1 MTHFRGENMDFLQK
15 LELLRLKDRGEA
27 PEWLTIEGLKTL
39 QGGYLI
45 EKETPKDAYRRVA
58 KAAAEALV
66 SSGYKAHTKTFLEDK
81 FFDLMWKNWLCP
93 STPVLANMGTERG
106 LPISCFGSYVEDT
119 MVGIMDT
126 LKEVAMMSKYG
137 GGTSGYFGD
146 IRPAGSPVNGT
157 GGVSN
162 GNVAWLKIFDSMIAS
177 VSQGGVRRGAFA
189 GYLPIEHKDTQDFL
203 RIRRPEG
210 DPNRQCLNLHH
221 GVSIGDDFMQKVID
235 GSKLERK
242 IWLDV
247 LKTRSETGEPY
258 IFFRDTAQKL
268 DPVWYKAKGW
278 STKNSNLCTE
288 IMLHVDK
295 DRSFVCCLSSANLV
309 RWDEFKN
316 TDAIFFM
323 TIFLDAVMTEFITKA
338 KKLAG
343 MERAVRFAEESRA
356 LGLGVL
362 GWHTLLQEKMIAFDS
377 FQAMQLNA
385 EIFRTIHAE
394 AIKASE
400 MLAKELGEPELM
412 KGFGRRNS
420 HLIAVAPTVSNSIIS
435 GNVSAGI
442 EPIAANAYVKK
453 TAKGVFIQYNPTLE
467 KLLES
472 KGKNNEDTW
481 KAIIKNEGSVQGLSF
496 LTPEE
501 KEVFLTA
508 KEINQYAIIK
518 QASQRQKWID
528 QGQSVNLFFAS
539 NSNPKYIN
547 GVHLS
552 AWKEGLKSL
561 YYFRSSSPLRA
572 DMASREE
579 SECKACEG

>member
-1 MTHFRGENMDFLQK
+1 MDLLQT
-15 LELLRLKDRGEA
+15 LKDKGDA

-39 QGGYLI
+39 QGGYLL
-45 EKETPKDAYRRVA
+45 EGETPRDAYRRVA
-58 KAAAEALV
+58 NAAAKALV
-66 SSGYKAHTKTFLEDK
+66 SSGYKSHAQGFLEDK

-93 STPVLANMGTERG
+93 ATPVLANMGTERG

-119 MVGIMDT
+119 LVGIMDAQ
-126 LKEVAMMSKYG
+126 KEVAMMSKYG

-146 IRPAGSPVNGT
+146 VRPAGSLVRGT
-157 GGVSN
+157 GGISN
-162 GNVAWLKIFDSMIAS
+162 GTIAWLKMFDSMIAS

-189 GYLPIEHKDTQDFL
+189 GYEPIEHKDAPDFM

-221 GVSIGDDFMQKVID
+221 GFSIGDDFMQKVLD
-235 GSKLERK
+235 GSKHERK
-242 IWLDV
+242 LWLDV

-258 IFFRDTAQKL
+258 IFFRDTAQRA
-268 DPVWYKAKGW
+268 DPPWYKAKGW

-295 DRSFVCCLSSANLV
+295 DRSFVCCLSSINIV
-309 RWDEFKN
+309 RWNEFKD

-323 TIFLDAVMTEFITKA
+323 TLFLDGVMTEFISKA
-338 KKLAG
+338 KGLVG

-356 LGLGVL
+356 IGLGVL
-362 GWHTLLQEKMIAFDS
+362 GYHTFLQENMIPFDS
-377 FQAMQLNA
+377 FEAMRLNA
-385 EIFRTIHAE
+385 EIFRTLQSE
-394 AIKASE
+394 AIRASE
-400 MLAKELGEPELM
+400 HLAKEIGEPELL

-420 HLIAVAPTVSNSIIS
+420 HLIAVAPTASNSILS
-435 GNVSAGI
+435 GNVSPGI

-453 TAKGVFIQYNPTLE
+453 TAKGVFIQYNPILK
-467 KLLES
+467 KLLAS
-472 KGKNNEDTW
+472 KGKDEEDVW
-481 KAIIKNEGSVQGLSF
+481 KSIIKNEGSVQSLSF
-496 LTPEE
+496 LTKEE

-508 KEINQYAIIK
+508 REINQYAIIK
-518 QASQRQKWID
+518 QAAQRQKWID

-539 NSNPKYIN
+539 NSDPKYIN
-547 GVHLS
+547 GVHIA

-572 DMASREE
+572 DMASRDE